1 MVKYT
6 AKQPDE
12 DGTKRQRDSQR
23 LHSCID
29 AIRLAFK
36 GSLQDLL
43 LTHQSYC
50 SSPHTAI
57 RFAANIRLKKLRR
70 TLCMTDTA
78 ANEIAPHLPL
88 LFENE
93 ANGILQDPIGA
104 GIVLYLSH
112 GSGSHRHWLLLL
124 CWRAY
129 LLWSRLELPVP
140 ALVTTTFSSAE
151 KSLAQAAKPI
161 CQRYRL
167 WQIGL
172 VCFQVKLNAKAVMV
186 GSISGK
192 SPTVTS
198 MTGSNTT
205 RVSPPSRSASHA

>member
-6 AKQPDE
+6 AKQPNE

-36 GSLQDLL
+36 GGLQDLL

-104 GIVLYLSH
+104 GIVLYVCHMGLALTGTGFYSFAGALIFFGPGWNFLYLPLLQQH
-112 GSGSHRHWLLLL
+112 SVLLKKVWL
-124 CWRAY
+124 
-129 LLWSRLELPVP
+129 RL
-140 ALVTTTFSSAE
+140 
-151 KSLAQAAKPI
+151 
-161 CQRYRL
+161 R
-167 WQIGL
+167 
-172 VCFQVKLNAKAVMV
+172 N
-186 GSISGK
+186 
-192 SPTVTS
+192 
-198 MTGSNTT
+198 
-205 RVSPPSRSASHA
+205 RSASDIGSGRSVWSASRSS